1 MGKNH
6 ETASTQ
12 EFRLDGQDFI
22 LLQSL
27 LQVGGVCN
35 TGGEAKIL
43 IVDGEVTVDGEVE
56 TRRGKKI
63 RAGQRVRCADVT
75 IEVVG

>member
-1 MGKNH
+1 M
-6 ETASTQ
+6 STR
-12 EFRLDGQDFI
+12 EFRLDGQEFI

-27 LQVGGVCN
+27 LQVGNVCDS
-35 TGGEAKIL
+35 GGEAKIL
-43 IVDGEVTVDGEVE
+43 IVDGEVSVDGEIE

-63 RAGQRVRCADVT
+63 RAGQHVSCLGVS

>member
-1 MGKNH
+1 M
-6 ETASTQ
+6 TSTRKFPLGGQ
-12 EFRLDGQDFI
+12 EFI

-43 IVDGEVTVDGEVE
+43 IVEGDVTVDDEIE
-56 TRRGKKI
+56 TRRGRKI
-63 RAGQRVRCADVT
+63 RAGQRVSCAGVSID
-75 IEVVG
+75 VVG

>member
-1 MGKNH
+1 M
-6 ETASTQ
+6 TSTR
-12 EFRLDGQDFI
+12 EFHLDGQEFI

-27 LQVGGVCN
+27 LQVGGICN

-43 IVDGEVTVDGEVE
+43 IVEGEVTVDDEIE
-56 TRRGKKI
+56 TRRGRKI
-63 RAGQRVRCADVT
+63 RAGQRVSCAGVD

>member
-1 MGKNH
+1 M
-6 ETASTQ
+6 TSTR
-12 EFRLDGQDFI
+12 EFRLDGQEFI

-43 IVDGEVTVDGEVE
+43 IVEGDVTVDDEIE
-56 TRRGKKI
+56 TRRGRKI
-63 RAGQRVRCADVT
+63 RAGQRVSCAGVS

>member
-1 MGKNH
+1 MTGTR
-6 ETASTQ
+6 EY
-12 EFRLDGQDFI
+12 RLDGQEFI

-27 LQVGGVCN
+27 LQVAGVCN
-35 TGGEAKIL
+35 TGGEAKLL
-43 IVDGEVTVDGEVE
+43 IVEGDVEVDDEIE

-63 RAGQRVRCADVT
+63 RAGQRVSCAGVS

>member
-1 MGKNH
+1 MTSKRDF
-6 ETASTQ
+6 Q
-12 EFRLDGQDFI
+12 LDGQEFI

-27 LQVGGVCN
+27 LQVVGVCN

-43 IVDGEVTVDGEVE
+43 IVDGGVTVDDEVE

-63 RAGQRVRCADVT
+63 RAGQRVSCGGVS
-75 IEVVG
+75 IEVIG

>member
-1 MGKNH
+1 MRD
-6 ETASTQ
+6 TQ
-12 EFRLDGQDFI
+12 KFELDGQEFI

-43 IVDGEVTVDGEVE
+43 IVEGEVTVDDEIE
-56 TRRGKKI
+56 TRRGRKI
-63 RAGQRVRCADVT
+63 RAGQRVSCAGVD

>member
-1 MGKNH
+1 M
-6 ETASTQ
+6 TST
-12 EFRLDGQDFI
+12 RDVALDGREFI

-35 TGGEAKIL
+35 SGGEAKVL
-43 IVDGEVTVDGEVE
+43 IVDGEVTVDDEVE

-63 RAGQRVRCADVT
+63 RAGQRVSCAGVT
-75 IEVVG
+75 IEVC

>member
-1 MGKNH
+1 M
-6 ETASTQ
+6 TSTR
-12 EFRLDGQDFI
+12 EFRLEGQEFI

-27 LQVGGVCN
+27 LQVRGVCN

-43 IVDGEVTVDGEVE
+43 IVEGDVTVDDEIE

-63 RAGQRVRCADVT
+63 RAGQRVSCAGVS

>member
-1 MGKNH
+1 M
-6 ETASTQ
+6 TSTR
-12 EFRLDGQDFI
+12 EFRLDGQEFI

-43 IVDGEVTVDGEVE
+43 IVEGDVTVDDEIE

-63 RAGQRVRCADVT
+63 RAGQRVSCAGVS

>member
-1 MGKNH
+1 M
-6 ETASTQ
+6 TSTC
-12 EFRLDGQDFI
+12 EFRLEGQEFI

-43 IVDGEVTVDGEVE
+43 IVDGDVTVDDEIE

-63 RAGQRVRCADVT
+63 RAGQRVSCAGVSIDV
-75 IEVVG
+75 VS

>member
-1 MGKNH
+1 M
-6 ETASTQ
+6 TSTQ
-12 EFRLDGQDFI
+12 KFELEGQEFI

-43 IVDGEVTVDGEVE
+43 IVEGDVTVDDEVE
-56 TRRGKKI
+56 TRRGRKI
-63 RAGQRVRCADVT
+63 RAGQRVSCAGVS

>member
-1 MGKNH
+1 M
-6 ETASTQ
+6 TSTR
-12 EFRLDGQDFI
+12 EFRLDGQEFI

-27 LQVGGVCN
+27 LQVGGVCD
-35 TGGEAKIL
+35 TGGEAKFL
-43 IVDGEVTVDGEVE
+43 IVEGDVTVDGEIE

-63 RAGQRVRCADVT
+63 RAGQRVSCMGVS

>member
-1 MGKNH
+1 M
-6 ETASTQ
+6 TSTR
-12 EFRLDGQDFI
+12 EFRLDGQEFI

-27 LQVGGVCN
+27 LQLGGVCN

-43 IVDGEVTVDGEVE
+43 IVDGEVRVDDEVE

-63 RAGQRVRCADVT
+63 RAGQRVSCAGVT
-75 IEVVG
+75 IEVS

>member
-1 MGKNH
+1 M
-6 ETASTQ
+6 TSTR
-12 EFRLDGQDFI
+12 EFRLDGQEFI

-27 LQVGGVCN
+27 LQLGGVCN

-43 IVDGEVTVDGEVE
+43 IVDGEVRVDDEVE

-63 RAGQRVRCADVT
+63 RAGQRVSCAGVD

>member
-1 MGKNH
+1 M
-6 ETASTQ
+6 TSAS
-12 EFRLDGQDFI
+12 EFELDGQEFI

-27 LQVGGVCN
+27 LQVVGICN

-43 IVDGEVTVDGEVE
+43 IVDGGVTVDDEIE

-63 RAGQRVRCADVT
+63 RAGQRVSCAGLTV
-75 IEVVG
+75 EVVG

>member
-1 MGKNH
+1 M
-6 ETASTQ
+6 TSTQ
-12 EFRLDGQDFI
+12 KFHLDGQEFI

-43 IVDGEVTVDGEVE
+43 IVDGDVTVDDEIE
-56 TRRGKKI
+56 TRRGRKI
-63 RAGQRVRCADVT
+63 RAGQRVSCAGVN